1 MTPDEIKML
10 IIGVLIGLFVGQ
22 MSVIML
28 AAFMSAN
35 KEKKHEQTEEREEIS
50 NGRV

>member
-10 IIGVLIGLFVGQ
+10 IMGVLIGLFVGQ
-22 MSVIML
+22 MSVILL

-35 KEKKHEQTEEREEIS
+35 KERKREDEK
-50 NGRV
+50 VE

>member
-1 MTPDEIKML
+1 MTPEEIKML
-10 IIGVLIGLFVGQ
+10 IMGVLIGLFVGQ

-35 KEKKHEQTEEREEIS
+35 KEKRTEDEKGE
-50 NGRV
+50 

>member
-10 IIGVLIGLFVGQ
+10 IMGVLIGLFVGQ
-22 MSVIML
+22 MSVILL

-35 KEKKHEQTEEREEIS
+35 KDRRAEDEKIE
-50 NGRV
+50 

>member
-1 MTPDEIKML
+1 MTPEEIKML
-10 IIGVLIGLFVGQ
+10 IMGVLIGLFVGQ
-22 MSVIML
+22 TSVILL

-35 KEKKHEQTEEREEIS
+35 KERKHEQTEEREEIS

>member
-10 IIGVLIGLFVGQ
+10 IMGVLIGLFIGQ

-35 KEKKHEQTEEREEIS
+35 KEKK
-50 NGRV
+50 GRNENEKGE

>member
-35 KEKKHEQTEEREEIS
+35 KRNEGRNENEESE
-50 NGRV
+50 

>member
-10 IIGVLIGLFVGQ
+10 IIGVLIGLFIGQ
-22 MSVIML
+22 MSVILL

-35 KEKKHEQTEEREEIS
+35 KRNEGRTEDEKGE
-50 NGRV
+50 

>member
-1 MTPDEIKML
+1 MTPEEIKML
-10 IIGVLIGLFVGQ
+10 IMGLIMGFFAGQ

-35 KEKKHEQTEEREEIS
+35 KRNEGRAEDEKAE
-50 NGRV
+50 

>member
-10 IIGVLIGLFVGQ
+10 IMGLLIGFFAGQ
-22 MSVIML
+22 MSVILL

-35 KEKKHEQTEEREEIS
+35 KEKKGRTEDEKGE
-50 NGRV
+50 

>member
-1 MTPDEIKML
+1 MTPEEIKML
-10 IIGVLIGLFVGQ
+10 IMGVLIGLFVGQ

-35 KEKKHEQTEEREEIS
+35 KERKNEGQTKEREKK
-50 NGRV
+50 